1 MARPGRVRNPYL
13 TCIIAGGI
21 GAILLPWYGLPA
33 SLWPMAWLGQFGA
46 PDAAPALIQA
56 LAHGRWWLWPVVIAL
71 AMPLAVIG
79 RAPPRTVAN
88 VAIVA
93 GGFGLAWFF
102 LQGFAVG
109 LNGWS
114 WGWLEAL
121 FGPVAPQPGLGYGA
135 LVTGSALLLLMTVGI
150 AGRGAMRGDT
160 FLVSSIGVVVVSIGI
175 FVFFPVFMILIRAA
189 AGADGG
195 PSVTALFAR
204 LSAPAIW
211 STGCV
216 TGVSRCGVFW
226 NSLVLAVTTGVLTTL
241 LGLAF
246 ALLATR
252 TNFPAKRAL
261 RLLAVLPVIT
271 PPFVI
276 GLGMILLF
284 GRNGAATVLL
294 ADWFGIPQTRW
305 IYGFA
310 GLVVVQVLAFTPI
323 AFLVLVGMVQSISA
337 SMEEAAQTLRADRWR
352 TFSTVTW
359 PLLRPGLANAFLIGF
374 VESLADFGNPLI
386 LAGNFNVLATD
397 IYFAVVGATSDP
409 GRAAALAIVLLGLT
423 LSAFVAQRMWLGR
436 RSYTTVGGKGD
447 SGIPAILP
455 ARVRWAIYI
464 VTVPWLI
471 FTVVL
476 YGLVLFGGFVE
487 SLGIN
492 NALTLRHYYT
502 AFAVEWTDFGV
513 LWAGRAWPSFFTT
526 VQLAAIAAPLTAAI
540 GLLTAYL
547 LNRQRFAGQASFEF
561 ITLLSFAIPGTV
573 IGVSYIIAFNV
584 PPIELTGTG
593 AILVL
598 CFIFRNMPVAIRA
611 GIASMSQI
619 DKSLDECS
627 LTLRHTS
634 FGTLR
639 RVILPLLRPAIVT
652 ALVYSFVSSITAVS
666 AVIFLVSARYNLATA
681 YIVGRVEVSDFGLA
695 IAYSSVLIVFMMVV
709 VGAIQLTVGRSR
721 RIGRMAVPAVPREGL
736 A

>member
-1 MARPGRVRNPYL
+1 VQRNPYVICL
-13 TCIIAGGI
+13 IAGGI
-21 GAILLPWYGLPA
+21 GAAILPWYGLPDA
-33 SLWPMAWLGQFGA
+33 LWPFGWVDRLGEPA
-46 PDAAPALIQA
+46 AAPALIQA
-56 LAHGRWWLWPVVIAL
+56 AVHGRWWLWPIFIAL
-71 AMPLAVIG
+71 AAPLVVIG
-79 RAPPRTVAN
+79 RAPPLTVAT
-88 VAIVA
+88 VSIVA
-93 GGFGLAWFF
+93 GGAGLAWFF
-102 LQGFAVG
+102 VQGFAVG
-109 LNGWS
+109 LGGWN
-114 WGWLEAL
+114 WEWTEAL
-121 FGPVAPQPGLGYGA
+121 FGPVAPQPGMGYGA
-135 LVTGSALLLLMTVGI
+135 LVTGSALLLLTTVGI
-150 AGRGAMRGDT
+150 AGRGTMRGDV
-160 FLVSSIGVVVVSIGI
+160 FVVSSIGVVIVSIAI
-175 FVFFPVFMILIRAA
+175 FVFFPVIMILVRAA

-195 PSVTALFAR
+195 PSIAALVSR
-204 LSAPAIW
+204 LTAPAIW

-226 NSLVLAVTTGVLTTL
+226 NSLVLAVTVGVLTTL

-261 RLLAVLPVIT
+261 RVLAVLPVIT

-284 GRNGAATVLL
+284 GRNGVATVFL
-294 ADWFGIPQTRW
+294 ADWLGIPQTRW
-305 IYGFA
+305 IYGYG
-310 GLVVVQVLAFTPI
+310 GLVIVQVLAFTPI
-323 AFLVLVGMVQSISA
+323 AFLVLVGMIQGISA

-397 IYFAVVGATSDP
+397 IYFAVVGSHLDP

-423 LSAFVAQRMWLGR
+423 LSAFTAQRLWLGK

-447 SGIPAILP
+447 SGIPAVLP
-455 ARVRWAIYI
+455 GRVRWAVYA
-464 VTVPWLI
+464 VTVPWLV

-476 YGLVLFGGFVE
+476 YGLILFGGFVE

-492 NALTLRHYYT
+492 NAPTLRHYRT
-502 AFAVEWTDFGV
+502 AFGVELTDFGI

-547 LNRQRFAGQASFEF
+547 LNRQRFAGQTAFEF

-584 PPIELTGTG
+584 PPIELTGTA

-598 CFIFRNMPVAIRA
+598 CFVFRNMPVSIRA
-611 GIASMSQI
+611 GVAAMSQI

-634 FGTLR
+634 AGTIR

-666 AVIFLVSARYNLATA
+666 AIIFLVSARHNLATA

-695 IAYSSVLIVFMMVV
+695 IAYSSVLIVFMMAVV
-709 VGAIQLTVGRSR
+709 AMIQFTVGRTWQKTR
-721 RIGRMAVPAVPREGL
+721 TPGLPVLRESL
-736 A
+736 P